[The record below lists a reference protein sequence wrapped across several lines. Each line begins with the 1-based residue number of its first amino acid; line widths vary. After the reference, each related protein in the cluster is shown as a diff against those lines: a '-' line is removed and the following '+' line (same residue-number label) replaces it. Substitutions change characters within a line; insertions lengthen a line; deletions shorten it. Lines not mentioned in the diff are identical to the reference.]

1 LRRYTRTAAAA
12 KPEFQ
17 GFIAKFLICRR
28 KTAADRHR
36 NRSASGSNPD
46 LFASPA
52 DTSHTNFCDGVEAPE
67 AIPERLKQ
75 EVTHCWEDTMN
86 EATRIRPAAGELGAS
101 GEQYQNL
108 HEFVRKA
115 RANLNQNAWD
125 YIVGA
130 AETETTMRRN
140 RMALDEIAFRPRVLR
155 NVAKVDASVEVF
167 GRKLRLPV
175 MLAPVGALEIF
186 DPAGAAASVARGA
199 GTFGAAHMLSSVSEP
214 GLEKVAEA
222 APGAL
227 RIYQLYVRGDD
238 NFVEDCVSRAIAN
251 GYTAFCLTVDTAHY
265 SRRERDIAKRYVRE
279 SRIRATGGDF
289 QKGLEWRTVKLIKD
303 KYKIPLVIKG
313 IATAEDAAIALDH
326 GVEWIYVSNHGG
338 RQLDHGRGAMHVLP
352 EIVSAVAGRAKIM
365 VDGSFCRGS
374 DIVKA
379 IAMGADLVGI
389 GRLQCWALAAAGEA
403 GIVRMLELLEDEV
416 IRSLGL
422 LGVTKFAELDKSY
435 LHAATPTNLP
445 HVFSAFPLLEIE
457 PYRY

>member
-1 LRRYTRTAAAA
+1 M
-12 KPEFQ
+12 
-17 GFIAKFLICRR
+17 
-28 KTAADRHR
+28 
-36 NRSASGSNPD
+36 N
-46 LFASPA
+46 
-52 DTSHTNFCDGVEAPE
+52 DGTP
-67 AIPERLKQ
+67 
-75 EVTHCWEDTMN
+75 
-86 EATRIRPAAGELGAS
+86 IRPVIAATDLGAS
-101 GEQYQNL
+101 GEEFQNL

-155 NVAKVDASVEVF
+155 NVAKVDASHEVM

-186 DPAGAAASVARGA
+186 DPGGAASVVRGV
-199 GTFGAAHMLSSVSEP
+199 GRFGAAHMLSSVSAP

-222 APGAL
+222 APDAL
-227 RIYQLYVRGDD
+227 RIFQLYVRGDD
-238 NFVEDCVSRAIAN
+238 AFVDDHVSRAIAN

-279 SRIRATGGDF
+279 SRARTSGGDF

-338 RQLDHGRGAMHVLP
+338 RQLDHGRGSMHVLP
-352 EIVSAVAGRAKIM
+352 EIVKAVAGRAKII
-365 VDGSFCRGS
+365 VDGSICRGT
-374 DIVKA
+374 DVVKA
-379 IAMGADLVGI
+379 IISGADLVGI
-389 GRLQCWALAAAGEA
+389 GRMQCWALAAKGEA
-403 GIVRMLELLEDEV
+403 GVLRMLELLEDEV
-416 IRSLGL
+416 VRCLGL
-422 LGVTKFAELDKSY
+422 LGVTRFSELDKSY
-435 LHAATPTNLP
+435 LHPAMPANPP
-445 HVFSAFPLLEIE
+445 HVFSAFPLLDIE

>member
-1 LRRYTRTAAAA
+1 MLTLAFLEVGAAKIRLCVRTALAPGRLAA
-12 KPEFQ
+12 
-17 GFIAKFLICRR
+17 LI
-28 KTAADRHR
+28 
-36 NRSASGSNPD
+36 P
-46 LFASPA
+46 
-52 DTSHTNFCDGVEAPE
+52 
-67 AIPERLKQ
+67 AIPIFAMARKLRKRYAKGQAQ
-75 EVTHCWEDTMN
+75 EQPTRFPGEDTMN
-86 EATRIRPAAGELGAS
+86 EATRIRPATAGELGAS
-101 GEQYQNL
+101 GEEFQNL

-115 RANLNQNAWD
+115 RGNLNQNAWD

-155 NVAKVDASVEVF
+155 NVARVDASITSF

-175 MLAPVGALEIF
+175 MLAPVGALELF
-186 DPAGAAASVARGA
+186 DPGAAASVARGA
-199 GTFGAAHMLSSVSEP
+199 GAFGAAHMLSSVTEP

-222 APGAL
+222 APDAL
-227 RIYQLYVRGDD
+227 RIYQLYVRGD
-238 NFVEDCVSRAIAN
+238 R
-251 GYTAFCLTVDTAHY
+251 L
-265 SRRERDIAKRYVRE
+265 
-279 SRIRATGGDF
+279 RATGGDF

-326 GVEWIYVSNHGG
+326 GVDWIYVSNHGG
-338 RQLDHGRGAMHVLP
+338 RQLDQGRGSMQVLP
-352 EIVSAVAGRAKIM
+352 EIVAAVAGRAKIM
-365 VDGSFCRGS
+365 VDGSFCRGT

-379 IAMGADLVGI
+379 IASGADLVGI

-403 GIVRMLELLEDEV
+403 GVLRMLELLEDEV
-416 IRSLGL
+416 IRCLGL
-422 LGVTKFAELDKSY
+422 LGVRNFAELDKAY

>member
-1 LRRYTRTAAAA
+1 
-12 KPEFQ
+12 
-17 GFIAKFLICRR
+17 
-28 KTAADRHR
+28 
-36 NRSASGSNPD
+36 
-46 LFASPA
+46 
-52 DTSHTNFCDGVEAPE
+52 
-67 AIPERLKQ
+67 
-75 EVTHCWEDTMN
+75 MN
-86 EATRIRPAAGELGAS
+86 EAPRNPRNVELGS
-101 GEQYQNL
+101 STEEFQNL
-108 HEFVRKA
+108 HEFISKA
-115 RANLNQNAWD
+115 RDNLNQNAWD

-155 NVAKVDASVEVF
+155 NVARVDASTEAF

-175 MLAPVGALEIF
+175 MMAPVGALEIF
-186 DPAGAAASVARGA
+186 DPVGAAASVTRGV
-199 GTFGAAHMLSSVSEP
+199 GRFGAAHMLSSVSEP
-214 GLEKVAEA
+214 GLERVAEA
-222 APGAL
+222 APDAL

-238 NFVEDCVSRAIAN
+238 AFVEDRVNRAIAS
-251 GYTAFCLTVDTAHY
+251 GYAAFCLTVDTAHY

-279 SRIRATGGDF
+279 SRLRATGGDF

-303 KYKIPLVIKG
+303 KYKIPLILKG
-313 IATAEDAAIALDH
+313 IATAEDAGIALDH

-352 EIVSAVAGRAKIM
+352 EIVSAVGRRAKVM
-365 VDGSFCRGS
+365 VDGAFCRGS

-379 IAMGADLVGI
+379 IIMGADLVGI

-422 LGVTKFAELDKSY
+422 LGVAKFAELDKSY
-435 LHAATPTNLP
+435 LHPATPTNLP
-445 HVFSAFPLLEIE
+445 HVLSAFPLLDIE